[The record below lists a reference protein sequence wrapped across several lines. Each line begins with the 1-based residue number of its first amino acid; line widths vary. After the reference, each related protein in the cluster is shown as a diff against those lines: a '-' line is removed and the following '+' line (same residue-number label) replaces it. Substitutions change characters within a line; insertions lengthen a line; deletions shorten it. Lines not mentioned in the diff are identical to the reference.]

1 MGRDR
6 LLLGLRAME
15 REAGFCM
22 ALWSQVKFL
31 GNGLLNE
38 CIGSKAQC
46 FLKKMFHCCQ
56 KVAVTDDLARSSIKF
71 IFPLPKTYSSIITC
85 RKSRYIADMAAKS
98 LHRMLLQ
105 EAPIPSSDSR
115 MPARETDRATILKQ
129 TFDFHN
135 LTPDIRHY
143 IYRRVL
149 TQLSNQIN
157 LFRTKDSPTSNALL
171 LRVCKQIHGESRTIL
186 YCENEFIMNESQ
198 GPGTASNMHRK
209 VGDINL
215 SLIKRI
221 QIIHSQSVPPIPGYW
236 AMHSLVK
243 HTARVD
249 VLGLMTGLRGIK
261 IQFSFTIFRW
271 SL

>member
-1 MGRDR
+1 VDSDR

-38 CIGSKAQC
+38 CIGSKARC

-56 KVAVTDDLARSSIKF
+56 KVAVTDDLVRSSIKF

-115 MPARETDRATILKQ
+115 MPGQRNRPSHHPKTDFRLPQ
-129 TFDFHN
+129 PHSRYPSRY
-135 LTPDIRHY
+135 LPPRPHPD
-143 IYRRVL
+143 
-149 TQLSNQIN
+149 QQPN
-157 LFRTKDSPTSNALL
+157 K
-171 LRVCKQIHGESRTIL
+171 
-186 YCENEFIMNESQ
+186 
-198 GPGTASNMHRK
+198 
-209 VGDINL
+209 
-215 SLIKRI
+215 
-221 QIIHSQSVPPIPGYW
+221 PIP
-236 AMHSLVK
+236 HQRLPNLQRPPPPCVSRS
-243 HTARVD
+243 TANRERSSIA
-249 VLGLMTGLRGIK
+249 TTN
-261 IQFSFTIFRW
+261 S
-271 SL
+271 S